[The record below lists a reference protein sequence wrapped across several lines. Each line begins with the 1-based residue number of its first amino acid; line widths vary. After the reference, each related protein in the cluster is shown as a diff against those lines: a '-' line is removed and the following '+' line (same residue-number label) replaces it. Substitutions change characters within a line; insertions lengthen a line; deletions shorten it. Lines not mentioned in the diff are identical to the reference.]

1 VPKIAIVSGE
11 PSGDLIAS
19 ELMRDL
25 VKINTNISFVGIG
38 GPAMMKLG
46 LNSFF
51 DYSILSVMGVIDVLK
66 NIRTLFISRKKL
78 VSYLLKEKPDVFIG
92 VDAPDFNFY
101 IERKM
106 KDNGIR
112 TFHLISPSVWAWRKN
127 RIYYMKKVMH
137 HLFCVFPHEPEI
149 FKKVKLPTTYVG
161 HTLASRI
168 PFQPNI
174 SSARNKLKI
183 TSKNIVI
190 SILPGSRRHEVEKLS
205 EIFLRTA
212 ELIAEK
218 KECLFLISA
227 SSQKNY
233 LKIKQFI
240 KNYQIQNIRIVIGHS
255 HDVISAADLVI
266 LASGTATLETALFK
280 KPMVVAYKSSWIE
293 FAIYKMVRLI
303 KFISLPNILLNR
315 EIVPEFL
322 QDNLSPEILSQKV
335 IEILDDKKYQ
345 LNLKKDF
352 NSLHKSLKRNTS
364 QLIFDQIK
372 KYL

>member
-1 VPKIAIVSGE
+1 MPKIAIVSGE

-25 VKINTNISFVGIG
+25 VKINKNISFVGIG
-38 GPAMMKLG
+38 GPEMKKLG

-78 VSYLLKEKPDVFIG
+78 VSYLLKEKPDLFIG

-137 HLFCVFPHEPEI
+137 HLFCAFPHEPEI
-149 FKKVKLPTTYVG
+149 FKKVRLPTTYVG
-161 HTLASRI
+161 HSLASRI
-168 PFQPNI
+168 PFKPNI
-174 SSARNKLKI
+174 VSARNKLKI

-218 KECLFLISA
+218 KQCLFLISA
-227 SSQKNY
+227 SSKENY
-233 LKIKQFI
+233 LKIKRFI
-240 KNYQIQNIRIVIGHS
+240 KNYRIENIRIVIGHS

-315 EIVPEFL
+315 EVVPEFL

-335 IEILDDKKYQ
+335 FEILDDKKYQ
-345 LNLKKDF
+345 SNLKKDF
-352 NSLHKSLKRNTS
+352 NSLHKLLKRNTS

>member
-1 VPKIAIVSGE
+1 MPKIAIVAGGQ
-11 PSGDLIAS
+11 SGDLIAS
-19 ELMRDL
+19 ELMRDIIKL
-25 VKINTNISFVGIG
+25 NKNISFVGVG
-38 GPAMMKLG
+38 GPAMTKFG

-51 DYSILSVMGVIDVLK
+51 DYSILSVMGIIDVLK
-66 NIRTLFISRKKL
+66 NIRTLYISRKKL

-106 KDNGIR
+106 KDNKIR

-137 HLFCVFPHEPEI
+137 HLFCAFPHEPEI
-149 FKKVKLPTTYVG
+149 FKKVKLTTTYVG
-161 HTLASRI
+161 HSLASRI
-168 PFQPNI
+168 PFQPNTTL
-174 SSARNKLKI
+174 ARNKLKI

-190 SILPGSRRHEVEKLS
+190 SILPGSRSHEVAKLS

-212 ELIAEK
+212 ELIQEK

-227 SSQKNY
+227 SSKDNY
-233 LKIKQFI
+233 LKLKQFI
-240 KNYQIQNIRIVIGHS
+240 KNYRILNIRIVIGHS
-255 HDVISAADLVI
+255 HDVINAADLVI

-280 KPMVVAYKSSWIE
+280 KPMLVAYKSSWLE
-293 FAIYKMVRLI
+293 FTIYKMVRLI

-315 EIVPEFL
+315 EVVPEFL

-335 IEILDDKKYQ
+335 FEILDDKKYQ
-345 LNLKKDF
+345 SNLKKDF

-364 QLIFDQIK
+364 QLIYDQIK
-372 KYL
+372 KYI

>member
-1 VPKIAIVSGE
+1 MPKIAIVSGE

-25 VKINTNISFVGIG
+25 IKLNQNISFVGIG
-38 GPAMMKLG
+38 GPAMKKYG
-46 LNSFF
+46 LNSYF

-161 HTLASRI
+161 HSLASRI
-168 PFQPNI
+168 PFKPNI
-174 SSARNKLKI
+174 VLARNKLKI

-227 SSQKNY
+227 SSKDNY

-240 KNYQIQNIRIVIGHS
+240 KNYRIENIRIVIGHS
-255 HDVISAADLVI
+255 HDVINASDLVI

-293 FAIYKMVRLI
+293 FAIYRMVRLI
-303 KFISLPNILLNR
+303 KFISLPNILLNK
-315 EIVPEFL
+315 EVVPEFL

-345 LNLKKDF
+345 SNLKKDF

>member
-1 VPKIAIVSGE
+1 MPKIAIVSGE

-25 VKINTNISFVGIG
+25 VKINKNISFVGIG
-38 GPAMMKLG
+38 GPAMRKFG

-66 NIRTLFISRKKL
+66 NIKILFIARKKL

-106 KDNGIR
+106 KNNGIR

-161 HTLASRI
+161 HNLASRI
-168 PFQPNI
+168 PLKPNI
-174 SSARNKLKI
+174 ISARKKLKI
-183 TSKNIVI
+183 PSKKIVI

-212 ELIAEK
+212 ELISEK
-218 KECLFLISA
+218 KECLFLIAA
-227 SSQKNY
+227 SSKDNY
-233 LKIKQFI
+233 LKIQKFI
-240 KNYQIQNIRIVIGHS
+240 KNYQIENIRIVIGHS
-255 HDVISAADLVI
+255 HDVISSADLVI

-315 EIVPEFL
+315 EAVPEFL

-335 IEILDDKKYQ
+335 FDILDDKKYQ
-345 LNLKKDF
+345 SNLKKDF
-352 NSLHKSLKRNTS
+352 ISLHNSLKRNTS